1 MKGLLK
7 KRILMYR
14 VNKRQEYPYK
24 QLVEDQD
31 TNIRLVEYNINEGLV
46 EEIILMYSV
55 NKRQEYSYKLLVE
68 NQDTNI
74 WLVKYNIN
82 EGLVEEKNI
91 NVQGQ

>member
-14 VNKRQEYPYK
+14 VNKRQEYSYK
-24 QLVEDQD
+24 QLVEQQD
-31 TNIRLVEYNINEGLV
+31 TNIG
-46 EEIILMYSV
+46 
-55 NKRQEYSYKLLVE
+55 
-68 NQDTNI
+68 
-74 WLVKYNIN
+74 LVKYNIN

>member
-24 QLVEDQD
+24 ELVEDQD
-31 TNIRLVEYNINEGLV
+31 TNIR
-46 EEIILMYSV
+46 
-55 NKRQEYSYKLLVE
+55 
-68 NQDTNI
+68 
-74 WLVKYNIN
+74 LVKYNIN

-91 NVQGQ
+91 NVQGQLSILVFY

>member
-14 VNKRQEYPYK
+14 VNKRQAYPYK

-46 EEIILMYSV
+46 EE
-55 NKRQEYSYKLLVE
+55 
-68 NQDTNI
+68 
-74 WLVKYNIN
+74 
-82 EGLVEEKNI
+82 KNI
-91 NVQGQ
+91 NVQGQKKTRIPIQTAGRRPGYKYTASRIQY

>member
-14 VNKRQEYPYK
+14 VNKRLEYLYN

-31 TNIRLVEYNINEGLV
+31 TNIRLV
-46 EEIILMYSV
+46 
-55 NKRQEYSYKLLVE
+55 K
-68 NQDTNI
+68 D
-74 WLVKYNIN
+74 NIN

-91 NVQGQ
+91 NVQDQ

>member
-31 TNIRLVEYNINEGLV
+31 TNIRLV
-46 EEIILMYSV
+46 
-55 NKRQEYSYKLLVE
+55 
-68 NQDTNI
+68 
-74 WLVKYNIN
+74 KYNIN

-91 NVQGQ
+91 NVQGQLSILVFY

>member
-14 VNKRQEYPYK
+14 VNKRQEYSYK
-24 QLVEDQD
+24 LLVEDQD
-31 TNIRLVEYNINEGLV
+31 TNIG
-46 EEIILMYSV
+46 
-55 NKRQEYSYKLLVE
+55 
-68 NQDTNI
+68 
-74 WLVKYNIN
+74 LVKYNIN

>member
-7 KRILMYR
+7 KRILIYR

-46 EEIILMYSV
+46 EE
-55 NKRQEYSYKLLVE
+55 
-68 NQDTNI
+68 
-74 WLVKYNIN
+74 
-82 EGLVEEKNI
+82 KNI

>member
-14 VNKRQEYPYK
+14 VKKRQEYPYK

-46 EEIILMYSV
+46 EEKNINVQV
-55 NKRQEYSYKLLVE
+55 NKRQEYSYKLL
-68 NQDTNI
+68 
-74 WLVKYNIN
+74 
-82 EGLVEEKNI
+82 
-91 NVQGQ
+91 

>member
-31 TNIRLVEYNINEGLV
+31 TNIRLV
-46 EEIILMYSV
+46 
-55 NKRQEYSYKLLVE
+55 
-68 NQDTNI
+68 
-74 WLVKYNIN
+74 KYNIN
-82 EGLVEEKNI
+82 EGLVKKRILMYRVN
-91 NVQGQ
+91 